1 MGQIVSCKRRKI
13 ASRRFE
19 VSLDVHIVVLNR
31 AETAEDGIGV
41 VRNLSLRGACI
52 ETHARLAA
60 DDQVTLYLTLPDR
73 PEELEIKTVVVRWAR
88 NGQMGVEFVKL
99 ERSTSQHL
107 MLYLASIH
115 GATRSKSDAKDSGTP
130 MGQAYPVQ

>member
-1 MGQIVSCKRRKI
+1 MGQVVSCKRRKI

-19 VSLDVHIVVLNR
+19 VSLDVHIAVLNR
-31 AETAEDGIGV
+31 AEMAGDGIGV

-52 ETHARLAA
+52 ETHVSLAA

-73 PEELEIKTVVVRWAR
+73 PEELEIKTVVVRWVR
-88 NGQMGVEFVKL
+88 NRQIGVEFLKL

-107 MLYLASIH
+107 MRYLATVH
-115 GATRSKSDAKDSGTP
+115 GATRSKNDST
-130 MGQAYPVQ
+130 YTT

>member
-19 VSLDVHIVVLNR
+19 VSLDVRIVALTR
-31 AETAEDGIGV
+31 AETAGEAIGV
-41 VRNLSLRGACI
+41 VRNLSLRGGCI
-52 ETHARLAA
+52 ETHARLTA

-88 NGQMGVEFVKL
+88 NGQIGVEFLKL
-99 ERSTSQHL
+99 ERSTSQLL
-107 MLYLASIH
+107 MMYLASIH
-115 GATRSKSDAKDSGTP
+115 SATRSKGDAKDVETQTG
-130 MGQAYPVQ
+130 

>member
-1 MGQIVSCKRRKI
+1 MGQIVNCKRRKI

-19 VSLDVHIVVLNR
+19 VSLDVHVVVLNR
-31 AETAEDGIGV
+31 AEMAGEAIGV

-88 NGQMGVEFVKL
+88 NGQMGVEFLKL
-99 ERSTSQHL
+99 ERSTSQRL
-107 MLYLASIH
+107 MLYLASVH
-115 GATRSKSDAKDSGTP
+115 GATRSKSNAKDIGMQT
-130 MGQAYPVQ
+130 GQVFPAQ